1 MQIEMK
7 TATGHRRKQLKA
19 KIRQFIDYYLVQTVI
34 ILLCVGIVAYFV
46 KTIAFDRKDI
56 VLSVMILNDNENMDI
71 DLMETELKDY
81 LGIVSEK
88 QDITFSFLK
97 TDVAQNEAI
106 ILTRLRAKSVDILI
120 SDKKTFQKYAGNG
133 IYAELDDVLGEEV
146 IQQNQDK
153 LLQGRVS
160 VLDED
165 GSVIEEEPAK
175 NYGWNLAE
183 NEKYVTLGGI
193 TKDAVLGIVVNSM
206 NCENAVKTI
215 EYFME

>member
-1 MQIEMK
+1 M
-7 TATGHRRKQLKA
+7 KA
-19 KIRQFIDYYLVQTVI
+19 KIRQFMDYYLVQTVI
-34 ILLCVGIVAYFV
+34 VLLCVGIVAYFI

-81 LGIVSEK
+81 LGIFSEK

-97 TDVAQNEAI
+97 TDIAQNDAI

-120 SDKKTFQKYAGNG
+120 SDKKIFQKYASNG
-133 IYAELDDVLGEEV
+133 IYAELDGMLDQEL
-146 IQQNQDK
+146 IQQNQYK

-160 VLDED
+160 VLDGD
-165 GSVIEEEPAK
+165 GNVISEEPAK

-206 NCENAVKTI
+206 NCENAAKTI
-215 EYFME
+215 EYFIK

>member
-1 MQIEMK
+1 M
-7 TATGHRRKQLKA
+7 KA